1 LKVEG
6 GEFLLKA
13 VIQQPR
19 VWPLVVVVVA
29 AVVIIAVVVVVVAVV
44 AVVVVI
50 GVVAVAVVVVEGGNS
65 CSCPGHAQQ
74 GLVSQLSAWI
84 CCMLWIS

>member
-19 VWPLVVVVVA
+19 VWPLVVVV
-29 AVVIIAVVVVVVAVV
+29 AVVIIAVVVVVAVV